1 MMATEE
7 SGNGE
12 NGHGSSQGAVS
23 RRRRPPV
30 VPVLVLV
37 ALIGGLVLLVVARSS
52 PKEQIRRLIDRQ
64 IKMAVAGRYG
74 QLHATLSPRAKAA
87 CGNARDFAAELQN
100 VAGTDPNFWNLIDIR
115 DIQIRVDGNRA
126 MVTYRITYNGRVVEQ
141 ATLGDPDVYIRWTQ
155 PTVLGPKPSK
165 ATIDAQLEAL
175 ARAQVPGSAAFNPL
189 PPKDYRAARER
200 IIKAGTTTPV
210 LWKHGA
216 WYDELDHHIHCPI

>member
-7 SGNGE
+7 SGPGE
-12 NGHGSSQGAVS
+12 NGHGSSQEAVS

-30 VPVLVLV
+30 VPVLVLL

-74 QLHATLSPRAKAA
+74 QLHATLTPRAKAA

-100 VAGTDPNFWNLIDIR
+100 VAGTDPNFWHLIDIR

-126 MVTYRITYNGRVVEQ
+126 MVTYRITYNGRLVEQ
-141 ATLGDPDVYIRWTQ
+141 ATPGDPDVYIRWTQ
-155 PTVLGPKPSK
+155 PSVLGPKLTQ
-165 ATIDAQLEAL
+165 ANVDAQLAAL
-175 ARAQVPGSAAFNPL
+175 ARAQVPGSAGSNPL
-189 PPKDYRAARER
+189 PPKDYRAARDR
-200 IIKAGTTTPV
+200 IIKAGKTAPV